1 MDKLLELCRRYDMLP
16 AGAAVLCAVSG
27 GADSMCLLHR
37 LSKLAPTEGF
47 SVVCA
52 HFDHRLRGEESKRDA
67 EFVQA
72 WCARHGL
79 PFFCGSADVAAV
91 AAQRGRGIEETARA
105 LRYEFLERTARQLGA
120 ARIATAHT
128 ANDNAETML
137 LHLVRGAGLSGLT
150 GIPPRRGDI
159 VRPLLTTTRAEVEAY
174 CARHGVDY
182 VQDSTNADE
191 RYTRNFLR
199 RQVMPL
205 LEQMNPQA
213 VESLSAAAGRL
224 RADDRLLTT
233 MAADAASQAEETP
246 EGLSV
251 PVRTLNDLPRP
262 LAVRA
267 ARQLME
273 RAGGGQNC
281 TQTHL
286 DAVLRLALSG
296 DPSGQID
303 LPDLTVRRVYD
314 RLVLHPAAEPAS
326 VPPVTP
332 VREGARTAYGDT
344 GWSVTCRRT
353 VCPEKNFKKP
363 DTFFVSGDK
372 ISGIMVLRPR
382 RTGDSIKLP
391 ERGTKTLKKL
401 LIDEKIPSALRERIP
416 VLADDAGVVAVAGFG
431 PDAARLAQPG
441 EPALEIKFQKE

>member
-72 WCARHGL
+72 WCARHGI
-79 PFFCGSADVAAV
+79 PFFCGNADVAAE
-91 AAQRGRGIEETARA
+91 AAQRGRGIEETART

-128 ANDNAETML
+128 ANDNAETVL

-182 VQDSTNADE
+182 MQDSTNADE

-213 VESLSAAAGRL
+213 VENLSAAAGRL

-233 MAADAASQAEETP
+233 MAADAALQAEETP

-251 PVRTLNDLPRP
+251 PARTLNDLPRP

-281 TQTHL
+281 TQAHL

-314 RLVLHPAAEPAS
+314 RLVLHPAAEPAP

-332 VREGARTAYGDT
+332 VQEGARTAYGDT

-372 ISGIMVLRPR
+372 ISGILVLRPR
-382 RTGDSIKLP
+382 RIGDCIKLP

-431 PDAARLAQPG
+431 PDAARLAQPD